1 MLFDVYEQLM
11 ITKTL
16 VSLITGPKMYCSVT
30 QTQSLYRGFPY
41 IRFPYIRTL
50 IHYSL
55 IGAIGASKFG
65 ALSRG
70 SLITEVCISG
80 SNCSNRYCA
89 RYTDPRGGI
98 GSVTQSE
105 KPIFG

>member
-1 MLFDVYEQLM
+1 MLFDIYEQLM
-11 ITKTL
+11 IRKTL
-16 VSLITGPKMYCSVT
+16 VSLIKCIAVPLKHSP
-30 QTQSLYRGFPY
+30 LYRGFPY

-55 IGAIGASKFG
+55 IGAVGASKFG

-80 SNCSNRYCA
+80 SNCINESIDKNNKV
-89 RYTDPRGGI
+89 I
-98 GSVTQSE
+98 
-105 KPIFG
+105 